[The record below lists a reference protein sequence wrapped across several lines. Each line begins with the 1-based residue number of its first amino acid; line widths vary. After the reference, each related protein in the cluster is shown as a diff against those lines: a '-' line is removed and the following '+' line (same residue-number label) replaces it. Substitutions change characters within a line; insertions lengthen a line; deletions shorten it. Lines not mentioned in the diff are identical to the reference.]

1 MKKSE
6 KQKLAC
12 NALKA
17 YFGFAPAPNKIILLE
32 SCESR
37 YVAEYLMFIVEG
49 SKIEY
54 QINLRHS
61 DYSIDVDGLPYV
73 MNIINE

>member
-1 MKKSE
+1 MTKTN

-12 NALKA
+12 GALKA
-17 YFGFAPAPNKIILLE
+17 YFGFAPAREKIILLE
-32 SCESR
+32 SYESK
-37 YVAEYLMFIVEG
+37 YVAEYLMFEVEG
-49 SKIEY
+49 SKIQY

-61 DYSIDVDGLPYV
+61 DYSFEVDGLHYE

>member
-17 YFGFAPAPNKIILLE
+17 YFGFAPAQNKIILLE
-32 SCESR
+32 SNESK
-37 YVAEYLMFIVEG
+37 YVAEYLMFMVEG

-61 DYSIDVDGLPYV
+61 DYSFEVDGLHY
-73 MNIINE
+73 